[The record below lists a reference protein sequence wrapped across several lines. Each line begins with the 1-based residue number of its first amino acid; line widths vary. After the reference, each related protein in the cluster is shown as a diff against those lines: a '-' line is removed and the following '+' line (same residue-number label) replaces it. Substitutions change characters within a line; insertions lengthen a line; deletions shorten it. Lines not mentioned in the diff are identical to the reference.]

1 MHCCS
6 NWGLNWVTHHESKI
20 MFLAWQQALPEKSS
34 KELWKILFYV
44 IVWSIWK
51 LHNDMVFNGKV
62 FDFVQIFDIIKFRLA
77 SWFKVKWP
85 DCPNS
90 TLDIVRFPKD
100 IQVQNVSKVAKKAI
114 LWEHP
119 F

>member
-51 LHNDMVFNGKV
+51 LRNDMVFNGKV

-77 SWFKVKWP
+77 SWFKTKWS

-90 TLDIVRFPKD
+90 TLDIVKFPKD
-100 IQVQNVSKVAKKAI
+100 IQVQKVSKVAKKAI
-114 LWEHP
+114 L
-119 F
+119 